1 MDDIKKK
8 IYLKLYYSLLDW
20 EWYSDTNT
28 FRVFMHLLL
37 TANRAD
43 RKIAGEV
50 IKRGEA
56 PASLDFIAQ
65 YTGLSVRN
73 IRTAL
78 EHLQST
84 GEITKRKVGKVCVFK
99 LVNYNK
105 YQGDEVTTY
114 RHRIDNEPTTMR
126 QESDNVPTTPIYCKN
141 EENEEI
147 DRMRDN
153 ARTQNKNNKGNIRKP
168 SYDMELAMKKMY
180 RKPDP
185 TKTKRNQ

>member
-37 TANRAD
+37 TANRTD
-43 RKIAGEV
+43 RKIKGGV

-56 PASLDFIAQ
+56 LASLDFIAEG
-65 YTGLSVRN
+65 TGLSIRS

-84 GEITKRKVGKVCVFK
+84 GEITKRKVGKVCVFR

-105 YQGDEVTTY
+105 YQGQEVTTN
-114 RHRIDNEPTTMR
+114 RQRSGNELTTSRQRGDNE
-126 QESDNVPTTPIYCKN
+126 PTTPIYCKN
-141 EENEEI
+141 EENE
-147 DRMRDN
+147 RVMRES
-153 ARTQNKNNKGNIRKP
+153 ARTQNNNYYNYSCGTVHKP
-168 SYDMELAMKKMY
+168 SYDIELAMRKKV
-180 RKPDP
+180 DP
-185 TKTKRNQ
+185 TKTKRT